1 MGWGSMADGRGPAV
15 LGRHRVARFDLRL
28 QEGAAEKRPGIG
40 SRFSCRGTL
49 RAARDHGAI
58 REHSRHAASRDRD
71 QRRHCGAPLGGGH
84 VGPHRRSLQPVN
96 GGLHAWP
103 ALRDR
108 LRRSPRCGGSA
119 RAPVPPTRTQA
130 TSTTASRVLAV
141 SAGRV
146 VEVVDRYPDQIPND
160 PGPVELAAA
169 DGNHVI
175 IRLGEGVF
183 AGYAHLKPG
192 SVRVGRG
199 QRVRPGEVIG
209 KLGNSGSTTGAHLHF
224 QLMNQPSL
232 LDSDGLPFVLGQFSL
247 EVAFPRS
254 TLSSR
259 PTSRERRC
267 PSIARWRAA
276 PPQGFTDLDVVAF
289 PRD

>member
-1 MGWGSMADGRGPAV
+1 MTFGSKKALPRSVEHRLTVQLPPELSVPPVITERSASTHVTRRAATIAPPLRGPRWVAV
-15 LGRHRVARFDLRL
+15 
-28 QEGAAEKRPGIG
+28 
-40 SRFSCRGTL
+40 
-49 RAARDHGAI
+49 
-58 REHSRHAASRDRD
+58 
-71 QRRHCGAPLGGGH
+71 

-96 GGLHAWP
+96 GGLHLGQRFAIDF
-103 ALRDR
+103 AARLDAEDR
-108 LRRSPRCGGSA
+108 SHQCA
-119 RAPVPPTRTQA
+119 DQN
-130 TSTTASRVLAV
+130 ASYFNYGEPVLAV

-160 PGPVELAAA
+160 PEPVELAAA

-192 SVRVGRG
+192 GVRVSG
-199 QRVRPGEVIG
+199 QRVRPGQVIG
-209 KLGNSGSTTGAHLHF
+209 KLGNSGNTTGPHLHF
-224 QLMNQPSL
+224 QLMNRPSL
-232 LDSDGLPFVLGQFSL
+232 LDDGLPFVLERFSL

-267 PSIARWRAA
+267 PSIARWRASTA
-276 PPQGFTDLDVVAF
+276 ARGSPTSTWSPSPGIRPRCSGRRWLAALEHCPPTSG
-289 PRD
+289 